1 MPLIIK
7 WPGVTKPGWVSRRA
21 GHQHR
26 PVSHLPRRRRS
37 ALRPNQHLD
46 GLNLQPLLAG
56 EASLGRKSLFW
67 HFPHYN
73 EHPSSV
79 PSSVIRRGPWKLIE
93 TFDPEGVELY
103 NLADDLG
110 ETNNLAAAQTR
121 AGQRP
126 ARRTGRVAA
135 DVGAEM
141 MRPNPDYDP
150 DAQLPKKEKEES
162 RHET

>member
-1 MPLIIK
+1 MP
-7 WPGVTKPGWVSRRA
+7 
-21 GHQHR
+21 
-26 PVSHLPRRRRS
+26 
-37 ALRPNQHLD
+37 
-46 GLNLQPLLAG
+46 
-56 EASLGRKSLFW
+56 RKSLFW

-110 ETNNLAAAQTR
+110 ETNNLAAA
-121 AGQRP
+121 RP
-126 ARRTGRVAA
+126 DLVNDLRRELDTWRK
-135 DVGAEM
+135 DVGAEP

-150 DAQLPKKEKEES
+150 NVQLPTKKRKKGVP
-162 RHET
+162 

>member
-1 MPLIIK
+1 M
-7 WPGVTKPGWVSRRA
+7 
-21 GHQHR
+21 
-26 PVSHLPRRRRS
+26 
-37 ALRPNQHLD
+37 
-46 GLNLQPLLAG
+46 NLQPVLAG

-93 TFDPEGVELY
+93 TFDPEGIELY

-110 ETNNLAAAQTR
+110 ETNNLAAAK
-121 AGQRP
+121 P
-126 ARRTGRVAA
+126 ELVNDLRRELDAWRK

-150 DAQLPKKEKEES
+150 AAETPKKGKKKAKPKARE
-162 RHET
+162 